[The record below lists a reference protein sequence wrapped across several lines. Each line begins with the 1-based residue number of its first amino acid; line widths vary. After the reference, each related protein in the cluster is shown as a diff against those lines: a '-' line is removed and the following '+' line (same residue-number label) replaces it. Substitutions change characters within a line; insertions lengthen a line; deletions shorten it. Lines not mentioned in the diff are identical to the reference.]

1 MDSKSEQLN
10 FVIILLC
17 LKDKKNKVFVIQF
30 ASRWIKII
38 LKIV

>member
-1 MDSKSEQLN
+1 MNSKNEQVN
-10 FVIILLC
+10 FAIILLY
-17 LKDKKNKVFVIQF
+17 LKNKKNKVFVIQF